1 MTYFFGFAVVAVLC
15 IYILNLYF
23 NGKTAQLVRSLRW
36 ILGGGALAIAAILG
50 MTGRMGVASMFGLA
64 GGAILS
70 RGRLGPIDFN
80 AMDPPEGATSKVRST
95 YFEMALDHDNGDIAG
110 RIIAGSFGGQDLWDL
125 GQEDTGKLLT
135 EVQHDADSLSLLEA
149 WLDANRYGWREY
161 FGGTTGEQSD
171 HSGPARARALDEQQ
185 AREILGVSAD
195 ATTEE
200 IKTAYHRL
208 LKAVHPDQG
217 GSNYLAARINEAKD
231 FLLKK

>member
-1 MTYFFGFAVVAVLC
+1 MVWFLVFAVVAVLG
-15 IYILNLYF
+15 IYMLNLF
-23 NGKTAQLVRSLRW
+23 LNGNIAQLIRSLRW
-36 ILGGGALAIAAILG
+36 ILGGGAMALAVILG
-50 MTGRMGVASMFGLA
+50 LSGRVGVASMLGLA

-80 AMDPPEGATSKVRST
+80 AMQPSEGATSKVRSH
-95 YFEMALDHDNGDIAG
+95 YFEMELDHDNGDIAG
-110 RIIAGSFGGQDLWDL
+110 EILAGSFRGQDLWDL
-125 GQEDTGKLLT
+125 GQEETGQLLN
-135 EVQHDADSLSLLEA
+135 EVSHDADSLSLLEA

-171 HSGPARARALDEQQ
+171 HTGASGPRTMDEQQ
-185 AREILGVSAD
+185 AREILGVSAT
-195 ATTEE
+195 ANAAE
-200 IKTAYHRL
+200 IKAAYHRL

>member
-1 MTYFFGFAVVAVLC
+1 MLWFLGFAVVAVVG
-15 IYILNLYF
+15 IYMVNLYLTG
-23 NGKTAQLVRSLRW
+23 NIAQLIRSLRW
-36 ILGGGALAIAAILG
+36 ILGGGALAIAALLG
-50 MTGRMGVASMFGLA
+50 LSGRMGAASMLGLA

-80 AMDPPEGATSKVRST
+80 AMEPAEGATSRVRSH
-95 YFEMALDHDNGDIAG
+95 YFEMVLDHDNGDIAG
-110 RIIAGSFGGQDLWDL
+110 RILAGQFKGQDLWDF
-125 GQEDTGKLLT
+125 GQEETGQLLA
-135 EVQHDADSLSLLEA
+135 EVSHDADSLSLLEA

-171 HSGPARARALDEQQ
+171 HTGPSDARTLDDQQ
-185 AREILGVSAD
+185 AREILGVGPN
-195 ATTEE
+195 ATPEE

-231 FLLKK
+231 FLLRK